1 MKPAMAES
9 TVHSIEIDAP
19 AAACFEVAVD
29 VESYPEWASGVK
41 RVEVLETDAE
51 GRPQR
56 AAFVLEG
63 FVKEISYELTY
74 DYDPPYRMS
83 WKADPSPDIAMLEGS
98 YTFTET
104 EDGATE
110 VVYALSVI
118 PSFTL
123 PGFVRRQ
130 AEKQIVTTALRG
142 LRRRVHERAG

>member
-1 MKPAMAES
+1 MAES

-19 AAACFEVAVD
+19 AAACFEVAAD

-41 RVEVLETDAE
+41 RVDVLERDSE
-51 GRPQR
+51 GRPHR

-63 FVKEISYELTY
+63 FVKEISYELVY
-74 DYDPPYRMS
+74 DYDPPHRMS

-104 EDGATE
+104 GDGVTE
-110 VVYALSVI
+110 VVYALSVV
-118 PSFTL
+118 PSFVL
-123 PGFVRRQ
+123 PGVVRRQ

-142 LRRRVHERAG
+142 LRRRVQERST